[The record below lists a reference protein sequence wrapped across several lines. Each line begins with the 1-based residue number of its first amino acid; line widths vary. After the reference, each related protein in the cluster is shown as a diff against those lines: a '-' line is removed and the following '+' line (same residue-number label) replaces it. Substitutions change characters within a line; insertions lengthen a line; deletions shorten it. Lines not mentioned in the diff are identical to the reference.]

1 MVARAKASKTVTAKT
16 ATKPAATE
24 TEAGADDDRVIRPAI
39 NGKTQVIRSP
49 RNARWSQAAEARFLE
64 TLAATCNVTAAAA
77 AAGFSTTAIYKRRKA
92 WPGFAAEWAACVEQ
106 GYARLEAALIDR
118 ASDSL
123 RREAIGGDQA
133 GPAVGFE
140 QGLNLLRLHRAE
152 VRGGKPQRYD
162 ARARAPDIE
171 AVRASILR
179 KIEAVERAVA
189 RERAKKKKGEG

>member
-1 MVARAKASKTVTAKT
+1 MAERAKASKTTTGKT
-16 ATKPAATE
+16 AAAE
-24 TEAGADDDRVIRPAI
+24 TAAGVDDDRVIRRAI

-49 RNARWSQAAEARFLE
+49 GRKRWSQKAERVFLE
-64 TLAATCNVTAAAA
+64 TLAATCNVTAAAE
-77 AAGFSTTAIYKRRKA
+77 AAGFSTVAIYRRRKL
-92 WPGFAAEWAACVEQ
+92 WPGFAAEWAACVEH
-106 GYARLEAALIDR
+106 GYARLETALIDR

-123 RREAIGGDQA
+123 RREAIGGDRV